1 MKNIFNKKI
10 LTALSVT
17 IAVILINGCLEE
29 VTPPSFTGE
38 LNITAEMLGY
48 IEEQGDFA
56 NSNLAPALIEAQVV
70 FDNIDNYLIVDLR
83 TQDEY
88 LVGHIE
94 NSINITTGSLYDY
107 IADHH
112 NSGFPKIVLVS
123 KNGQGSAY
131 YTSLIRLAGFGKV
144 YSLKYGM
151 ASWNIDFADDW
162 LNAVGDDPDVF
173 TFNNDNYQK
182 NELTDLPNPPID
194 NPNAPIEEIIQGRIK
209 KIIGEGFNSTH
220 SYTTGLFSVG
230 NSYLICYGPTILYNA
245 PIQGTLGWLGHPEG
259 TVQYFDSP
267 FFGFRSINYL
277 QTLPNSSNIV
287 IYSYNGQ
294 LSACMTAYL
303 KILGYKVKTFLFGG
317 NTLFYSRMI
326 TTPGLMEY
334 AFTSSD
340 IINFD
345 YVRGNQ

>member
-1 MKNIFNKKI
+1 MAENSKSRISDTETTQNIKPEIKQRTYLLDI
-10 LTALSVT
+10 KQLS
-17 IAVILINGCLEE
+17 LSHLKSYEN
-29 VTPPSFTGE
+29 
-38 LNITAEMLGY
+38 
-48 IEEQGDFA
+48 EQ
-56 NSNLAPALIEAQVV
+56 LL
-70 FDNIDNYLIVDLR
+70 FDNLDNYLIVDLR

-94 NSINITTGSLYDY
+94 NSINITTDSLYDY

-162 LNAVGDDPDVF
+162 LNAVGDDPEVF
-173 TFNNDNYQK
+173 TFNNDNYPK

-194 NPNAPIEEIIQGRIK
+194 NPNAPIEEVIQNRIK
-209 KIIGEGFNSTH
+209 KIISEGFNFTH
-220 SYTTGLFSVG
+220 SYTTGLFAVG
-230 NSYLICYGPTILYNA
+230 DAYLICYGPTILYNA
-245 PIQGTLGWLGHPEG
+245 PIQGTLGWLGHPVG
-259 TVQYFDSP
+259 TVKYFDSP
-267 FFGFRSINYL
+267 FFEFRSINYL
-277 QTLPNSSNIV
+277 QTLPNNSEIV

-303 KILGYKVKTFLFGG
+303 KILGYKVKTYLYGG
-317 NTLFYSRMI
+317 NALFYSRMI
-326 TTPGLMEY
+326 TTGELVDF
-334 AFTSSD
+334 AFTSSN
-340 IINFD
+340 IMNFE
-345 YVRGNQ
+345 YVIGNQ